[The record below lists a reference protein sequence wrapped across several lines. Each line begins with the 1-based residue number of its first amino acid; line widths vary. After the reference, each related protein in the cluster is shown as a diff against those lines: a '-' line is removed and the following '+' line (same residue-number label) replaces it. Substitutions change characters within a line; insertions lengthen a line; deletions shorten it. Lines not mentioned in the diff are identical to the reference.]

1 MNNLPINDFG
11 NLITIC
17 PFCNARIINQFQAVD
32 LYVYTNFHKDPFSI
46 SLRRI
51 FTKKPENEL
60 YIKSLLINSL
70 KKKPL
75 LARIVLTRPLGNVI
89 HELRS
94 TGFLSELDLKGIE
107 ISNIF

>member
-17 PFCNARIINQFQAVD
+17 PFCNAHIVNQFQVVD
-32 LYVYTNFHKDPFSI
+32 LYAYITFHKEH
-46 SLRRI
+46 
-51 FTKKPENEL
+51 FTITLQKNLSKKPENEL

-75 LARIVLTRPLGNVI
+75 LARIVLTRPYGNVI
-89 HELRS
+89 NELRS
-94 TGFLSELDLKGIE
+94 TGFLSELDLTGID
-107 ISNIF
+107 INNIF